1 MSSPPVVQALLE
13 SFTRCFNPIG
23 NEEGNCG
30 APNVAPRTPRSDG
43 RSSPIERLQEAF
55 RDSMHRRTGSQSSK
69 SSKSSNGS
77 KKSQGSDDVSSKAKK
92 KSPPSPE
99 SLEEKSYKRKLEIF
113 RSRDSPDIERQ
124 MNHPANGRPAK
135 LSNDLLDESM
145 ESDEEIKNL
154 TSSNRFTCGV
164 NMGPI
169 NRAKPVANLAKF
181 FNLGQEGGSPN
192 PFGLCFATP
201 VRAASPEDIATLSDD
216 KLTTDEFLERH
227 RRSPSGA
234 PDLLKD
240 DSLEGSDSTSSD
252 DDVETVESTLYFESK
267 YNHFLQIKPP
277 MPLFHAQSIPV
288 SPSKTDELAE
298 TIRRRSEESISSS
311 SRKKGSRSKK
321 RLAPR
326 KKSRAKEPYS
336 PTSVADMPKIAE
348 F

>member
-55 RDSMHRRTGSQSSK
+55 RDSKHRRTGSQSSK
-69 SSKSSNGS
+69 SSNGS
-77 KKSQGSDDVSSKAKK
+77 KKSHGSDAVSKAKK

-124 MNHPANGRPAK
+124 VDHPASGRPAK

-181 FNLGQEGGSPN
+181 FNLGQEGGSQN

-201 VRAASPEDIATLSDD
+201 VRAASPEDIASLSDD

-227 RRSPSGA
+227 RLSPSGA
-234 PDLLKD
+234 PDLLKH

-267 YNHFLQIKPP
+267 YNHFLQTKPP

-321 RLAPR
+321 RLSPR
-326 KKSRAKEPYS
+326 KKSKVKEPYS

-348 F
+348 I

>member
-55 RDSMHRRTGSQSSK
+55 RDSKHRRTGSQ

-267 YNHFLQIKPP
+267 YNHFLQTKPP